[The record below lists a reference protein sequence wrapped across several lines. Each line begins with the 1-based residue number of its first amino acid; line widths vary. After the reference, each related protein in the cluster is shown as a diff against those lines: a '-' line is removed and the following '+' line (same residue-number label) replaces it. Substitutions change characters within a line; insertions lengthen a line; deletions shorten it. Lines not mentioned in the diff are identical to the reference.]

1 MQTVVLQS
9 FLVVCQVYPVAV
21 LRT

>member
-9 FLVVCQVYPVAV
+9 FHVVFQVYPVAV